1 MTKPRVLLADD
12 HSILVDGLRQV
23 LASEVMLLGTAEDGR
38 ALLKAASEL
47 EPDIVIAD
55 ISMPVLNGIDATK
68 ALKKAYPKLKVI
80 ILTMHANV
88 KFAEAAFRAGADGYV
103 VKRSAATELVTA
115 IREVQKGCAYVTPL
129 VAKDILEFFI
139 ERVPST
145 SRAENL
151 TSRQREVLQLIAEGY
166 SIKGIADA
174 LHISAKTVE
183 SHRYTIMK
191 ELDLHTTAELTRY
204 AIQRG
209 IVSLE

>member
-23 LASEVMLLGTAEDGR
+23 LAPEVELLGTVEYGR

-55 ISMPVLNGIDATK
+55 ISMPLLNGIDATK
-68 ALKKAYPKLKVI
+68 ELKKAYPKLKVI
-80 ILTMHANV
+80 ILTMHTNV

-103 VKRSAATELVTA
+103 VKSSAATELITA
-115 IREVQKGCAYVTPL
+115 IHEVQKGRTYVTPL
-129 VAKDILEFFI
+129 VAKDVLEFFI

-151 TSRQREVLQLIAEGY
+151 TGRQREVLQLIAEGY
-166 SIKGIADA
+166 SIKGIADV
-174 LHISAKTVE
+174 LNISAKTAE
-183 SHRYTIMK
+183 SHRYAVMK

-204 AIQRG
+204 AIQQG